1 MQLWFISYIP
11 FCDRLSTFIALL
23 SECGTPTSTAA
34 KTLQLGCMRVCVSV
48 CGRERDRDRDVLEM
62 GLCLFQPPLYLLPQ
76 SRWHQPEEE
85 HRPSSN

>member
-1 MQLWFISYIP
+1 MRLWFISYIP

-48 CGRERDRDRDVLEM
+48 CGKGGHID
-62 GLCLFQPPLYLLPQ
+62 LYKL
-76 SRWHQPEEE
+76 SEA
-85 HRPSSN
+85 SKA